1 MRAVVQRVTSAS
13 VTVDDEVIGAI
24 KSGLAVLLGAE
35 EGDSDA
41 DLKYTHDKILN
52 LRIFPDQDDKMN
64 LSLLD
69 VGGELLVVSQF
80 TLLGDCRKGRRP
92 SFVKAMEP
100 QGAEAMIDRFVAL
113 ARGHGVTVATGKFRA
128 HMIVNF
134 ENDGPV
140 TVLIDSQKRF

>member
-1 MRAVVQRVTSAS
+1 MRAVVQRVTAAS
-13 VTVDDEVIGAI
+13 VTVDGVVVGAI
-24 KSGLAVLLGAE
+24 ESGLAVLLGAE
-35 EGDSDA
+35 EGDTDA

-69 VGGELLVVSQF
+69 TGGQLLVVSQF

-100 QGAEAMIDRFVAL
+100 VGAEAMIDRFVDL
-113 ARGHGVTVATGKFRA
+113 ARGNGVTVATGTFRA